1 MANDGN
7 NDGGSAAPAEG
18 SLGAPTRHPIDWR
31 NPDFYDE
38 EKLDAE
44 LRRVFDICHGCR
56 RCFNL
61 CDSFPRLFDL
71 IDESES
77 GELDTVDSKDFKPVV
92 DACTLCDM
100 CFMTKCPY
108 VPPHEFN
115 LDFPHLML
123 RYRAVENRKKQ
134 IPFAHRQLTKT
145 DRNGRMAASM
155 AGVANWAS
163 DVGNKMTRPVL
174 EAAAG
179 IDRRAALP
187 KFHGKTFTARAKAG
201 VPELNTTAPAHGRKA
216 VLYATCFVNYN
227 NPRMGELTREVLARN
242 GVATEVV
249 YPSCCGMPQL
259 EQGDLAKVA
268 DSARKVAG
276 ELRRWIDDGYDI
288 IALTPSCALMLK
300 FEWPLIVPDD
310 DDVRRLSAATRDI
323 SEYIVDI
330 ARNEGLAEGLQPL
343 PGGVALHL
351 ACHARAQN
359 MGQKAADLLRLIPDG
374 DLKVIERC
382 SGHGGSW
389 GIFKENFDT
398 ALKVGRPVARQAADK
413 PLIAS
418 ECPLAADH
426 ILQGVELQATK
437 SGDTEGAETPPV
449 PSRTYH
455 PLELFAMAYGF
466 AVETGEAKE

>member
-1 MANDGN
+1 MANDS
-7 NDGGSAAPAEG
+7 DGTAAAPTEG
-18 SLGAPTRHPIDWR
+18 GLGAPTRHPIAWQD
-31 NPDFYDE
+31 PEFYDE
-38 EKLDAE
+38 AKLDDE

-77 GELDTVDSKDFKPVV
+77 GELDTVDSKEFKPVV

-123 RYRAVENRKKQ
+123 RYRAVENAKKQ
-134 IPFAHRQLTKT
+134 IPFAQRQLSKT
-145 DRNGRMAASM
+145 DRNGALAAPVS
-155 AGVANWAS
+155 GVANWAS
-163 DVGNKMTRPVL
+163 NVDNKMTRPVL
-174 EAAAG
+174 QMAAG
-179 IDRRAALP
+179 IDKRAVLP
-187 KFHGKTFTARAKAG
+187 KFHGKTFTARAKSS
-201 VPELNTTAPAHGRKA
+201 VPEVNMTAPAYGRKA

-227 NPRMGELTREVLARN
+227 NPKMGELTRQVLAHN
-242 GVATEVV
+242 GVETEVV

-268 DSARKVAG
+268 ENARKVAG
-276 ELRRWIDDGYDI
+276 EMRQWIDDGYDI

-300 FEWPLIVPDD
+300 FEWPLIVSDD
-310 DDVRRLSAATRDI
+310 ADVRRLSTATRDI

-330 ARNEGLAEGLQPL
+330 SRKEGLAEGLQPL

-359 MGQKAADLLRLIPDG
+359 MGQKAAELLLLIPDG

-398 ALKVGRPVARQAADK
+398 AIKVGRPVARQAIEM

-426 ILQGVELQATK
+426 ILQGVELQAAAK
-437 SGDTEGAETPPV
+437 ADDADGGERPPV
-449 PSRTYH
+449 PARTYH

-466 AVETGEAKE
+466 ANETGATKG